1 MKWKIAFSPLEGV
14 INISVQTGDAV
25 DKESIIN

>member
-1 MKWKIAFSPLEGV
+1 MENSFLTLEGV

-25 DKESIIN
+25 DKESVIN